1 MTKKKGAGI
10 DFVLPGARPGGAAGT
25 VPPAGDAN
33 EGGPAAGVTAMTPTP
48 AQGPGDTS
56 APLGRKADVAVA
68 SGEARGQV
76 PEGSGSGLPSDGA
89 ALLSSASDVS
99 GGLGRG
105 PGTGSGTG
113 SGGGPSAEGAG
124 TTVRDGRSTAGS
136 GVPTGLAP
144 DRQRGRTGVGL
155 LAETVFESQR
165 LERRIAELNGR
176 VEQLTAERGAQAFD
190 PRLIAPSRWA
200 NRHPDAFEGPEFEQL
215 RREIEDAGGN
225 VQPIKIRPIAD
236 GRVADGRGGDL
247 RGGEGGARYEI
258 VFGHRRHRACLDLG
272 LPVLAVVEDL
282 NDAGL
287 FVQMERENRGREN
300 LSAWE
305 QGRMYLRAIE
315 EGLFPSNVKLAAA
328 IGRDPSDI
336 GKAVRAAKL
345 PSEVTSAFPSPTS
358 IQFRWVADLERAF
371 REHEAKVLAAA
382 RELGQLSPRPLAADV
397 FTALTAPLRQ
407 RGVGPSHPTRELDF
421 GSLGRGTIRQD
432 KQGRTVVELPPGAVT
447 MERWAALE
455 AALRKL
461 MG

>member
-1 MTKKKGAGI
+1 MVNPTRKKGAGI
-10 DFVLPGARPGGAAGT
+10 DFVLPGSRPA
-25 VPPAGDAN
+25 
-33 EGGPAAGVTAMTPTP
+33 GGPAVVGGVPP
-48 AQGPGDTS
+48 VEEVPGARS
-56 APLGRKADVAVA
+56 A
-68 SGEARGQV
+68 
-76 PEGSGSGLPSDGA
+76 
-89 ALLSSASDVS
+89 
-99 GGLGRG
+99 
-105 PGTGSGTG
+105 
-113 SGGGPSAEGAG
+113 AEGAG
-124 TTVRDGRSTAGS
+124 SAVGAAGGGHPMQSGHGGGGPAVAAASGLEAHAPGLEGTPEAAVGRVGSGGNVEQGAAAASDGRA
-136 GVPTGLAP
+136 VPVAPVQVGLSA

-176 VEQLTAERGAQAFD
+176 VEQLTAERGAQAMD
-190 PRLIAPSRWA
+190 PRVIAPSRWA

-236 GRVADGRGGDL
+236 ARVA
-247 RGGEGGARYEI
+247 EGGARYEI

-345 PSEVTSAFPSPTS
+345 PLEMTSAFPSPTA

-371 REHEAKVLAAA
+371 REHETKVLSTA
-382 RELGQLSPRPLAADV
+382 RELGQMSPRPMAGDV

-407 RGVGPSHPTRELDF
+407 RGVGPSHPARELDF
-421 GSLGRGTIRQD
+421 GPLGRGAIRQD

-461 MG
+461 AG

>member
-1 MTKKKGAGI
+1 
-10 DFVLPGARPGGAAGT
+10 
-25 VPPAGDAN
+25 
-33 EGGPAAGVTAMTPTP
+33 
-48 AQGPGDTS
+48 
-56 APLGRKADVAVA
+56 
-68 SGEARGQV
+68 
-76 PEGSGSGLPSDGA
+76 
-89 ALLSSASDVS
+89 
-99 GGLGRG
+99 
-105 PGTGSGTG
+105 
-113 SGGGPSAEGAG
+113 
-124 TTVRDGRSTAGS
+124 
-136 GVPTGLAP
+136 
-144 DRQRGRTGVGL
+144 VGL

-176 VEQLTAERGAQAFD
+176 VEQLSAERGAQAMD

-215 RREIEDAGGN
+215 RREIADAGGN

-236 GRVADGRGGDL
+236 GRAA
-247 RGGEGGARYEI
+247 ESGARYEI

-345 PSEVTSAFPSPTS
+345 PLEVTSAFPSPTA
-358 IQFRWVADLERAF
+358 IQFRWVAELERAF
-371 REHEAKVLAAA
+371 REHEVKVLSTA
-382 RELGQLSPRPLAADV
+382 RELGRMSPRPLAGDV

-407 RGVGPSHPTRELDF
+407 KGVGPSHPSRELDF
-421 GSLGRGTIRQD
+421 GPLGRGAIRQD
-432 KQGRTVVELPPGAVT
+432 KQGRTVVELPPGALT
-447 MERWAALE
+447 MERWAGLE

-461 MG
+461 VG

>member
-1 MTKKKGAGI
+1 MVSLTKKKGAGI
-10 DFVLPGARPGGAAGT
+10 DFVLPGSRPASGGAGDQSTEIERGGTPPVTDAGGGAVNSRPSPMGGMVGLAPEAPTAEGAMPEKAEEGGAA
-25 VPPAGDAN
+25 
-33 EGGPAAGVTAMTPTP
+33 
-48 AQGPGDTS
+48 S
-56 APLGRKADVAVA
+56 A
-68 SGEARGQV
+68 SGA
-76 PEGSGSGLPSDGA
+76 
-89 ALLSSASDVS
+89 VS
-99 GGLGRG
+99 GGAAA
-105 PGTGSGTG
+105 GTGS
-113 SGGGPSAEGAG
+113 AAA
-124 TTVRDGRSTAGS
+124 GRSAVAMGTAGQ
-136 GVPTGLAP
+136 TGLAA

-165 LERRIAELNGR
+165 LERRIAELNTR
-176 VEQLTAERGAQAFD
+176 VDQLTAERGAQAMD

-225 VQPIKIRPIAD
+225 VQPIKIRPMAD
-236 GRVADGRGGDL
+236 ARGP
-247 RGGEGGARYEI
+247 EGGARYEI
-258 VFGHRRHRACLDLG
+258 VFGHRRHRACLELG
-272 LPVLAVVEDL
+272 LPVLAVVEEL

-336 GKAVRAAKL
+336 GKAVRAARL
-345 PSEVTSAFPSPTS
+345 PSEVTSAFPSPTA

-371 REHEAKVLAAA
+371 REHEAKVLLTA
-382 RELGQLSPRPLAADV
+382 RELGLLSPRPTAMDV
-397 FTALTAPLRQ
+397 FTALTAPLRE
-407 RGVGPSHPTRELDF
+407 RGVGPSHPSRELDF
-421 GSLGRGTIRQD
+421 GALGRGTIRQD

-455 AALRKL
+455 TALRKL
-461 MG
+461 AGG

>member
-1 MTKKKGAGI
+1 MVNPTRKKGAGI
-10 DFVLPGARPGGAAGT
+10 DFVLPGSRPTSEVAGGSAPGNLHPAASPSAGGGKGT
-25 VPPAGDAN
+25 
-33 EGGPAAGVTAMTPTP
+33 GPAGVTE
-48 AQGPGDTS
+48 G
-56 APLGRKADVAVA
+56 A
-68 SGEARGQV
+68 SGEAGGAAAAALAPGVAATVQGPATRAVGSSAAVDAEVSGEPSGGQ
-76 PEGSGSGLPSDGA
+76 GASAALPSRGA
-89 ALLSSASDVS
+89 PVAPVQV
-99 GGLGRG
+99 GLG
-105 PGTGSGTG
+105 
-113 SGGGPSAEGAG
+113 A
-124 TTVRDGRSTAGS
+124 
-136 GVPTGLAP
+136 

-176 VEQLTAERGAQAFD
+176 VEQLSAERGAQAMD

-200 NRHPDAFEGPEFEQL
+200 NRHPDAFEGPEFAQL
-215 RREIEDAGGN
+215 RREIADAGGN

-236 GRVADGRGGDL
+236 GRGA
-247 RGGEGGARYEI
+247 EGGARYEI

-345 PSEVTSAFPSPTS
+345 PLEVTSAFPSPTA

-371 REHEAKVLAAA
+371 REHETKVLSTA
-382 RELGQLSPRPLAADV
+382 RELGRMSPRPLAGDV

-407 RGVGPSHPTRELDF
+407 KGVGPSHPSRELDF
-421 GSLGRGTIRQD
+421 GPLGRGAIRQD
-432 KQGRTVVELPPGAVT
+432 KQGRTVVELPPGALT
-447 MERWAALE
+447 MERWVGLE

-461 MG
+461 VG

>member
-1 MTKKKGAGI
+1 MVNPIKKKGAGI
-10 DFVLPGARPGGAAGT
+10 DFVLPGSRPAAGTGTGSDASPATGARAEATLPSPLAAVGDAGPDGMSTLGGAAPVGERDRT
-25 VPPAGDAN
+25 QGQGHAEV
-33 EGGPAAGVTAMTPTP
+33 GGRSGMSADKPGAARVEAEATGRSADSAPGAAGVLGTAGRGDARP
-48 AQGPGDTS
+48 A
-56 APLGRKADVAVA
+56 APQ
-68 SGEARGQV
+68 SGHVG
-76 PEGSGSGLPSDGA
+76 
-89 ALLSSASDVS
+89 LSS
-99 GGLGRG
+99 
-105 PGTGSGTG
+105 
-113 SGGGPSAEGAG
+113 
-124 TTVRDGRSTAGS
+124 
-136 GVPTGLAP
+136 

-155 LAETVFESQR
+155 LAESVFESQR

-225 VQPIKIRPIAD
+225 VQPIKIRPIAE
-236 GRVADGRGGDL
+236 GRPGADGA
-247 RGGEGGARYEI
+247 ARYEI

-272 LPVLAVVEDL
+272 LPVLAVVEEL

-345 PSEVTSAFPSPTS
+345 PLEVTSAFPSPTA
-358 IQFRWVADLERAF
+358 IQFRWVADLERSF
-371 REHEAKVLAAA
+371 KEHETKVLSTA
-382 RELGQLSPRPLAADV
+382 RELGQLSPRPMAGDV

-407 RGVGPSHPTRELDF
+407 RGVGPSHPSRELDF
-421 GSLGRGTIRQD
+421 GPLGRGAIRQD
-432 KQGRTVVELPPGAVT
+432 KHGRTVVELPPGALT

-461 MG
+461 AG

>member
-1 MTKKKGAGI
+1 MVNPTRKKGAGI
-10 DFVLPGARPGGAAGT
+10 DFVLPGSRPASGGGGGASAVSAAEAAAVATPPGAPGAAPVSVGATQVGMGHPKEGGAA
-25 VPPAGDAN
+25 
-33 EGGPAAGVTAMTPTP
+33 E
-48 AQGPGDTS
+48 S
-56 APLGRKADVAVA
+56 
-68 SGEARGQV
+68 
-76 PEGSGSGLPSDGA
+76 
-89 ALLSSASDVS
+89 SSASPTIPPKAEGDAAVDVAL
-99 GGLGRG
+99 GRPEVQAQGVAAAGLRGVPVPPVQVGLG
-105 PGTGSGTG
+105 
-113 SGGGPSAEGAG
+113 A
-124 TTVRDGRSTAGS
+124 
-136 GVPTGLAP
+136 

-176 VEQLTAERGAQAFD
+176 VEQLTAERGAQAMD

-225 VQPIKIRPIAD
+225 VQPIKVRPIAE
-236 GRVADGRGGDL
+236 GRGN
-247 RGGEGGARYEI
+247 EGGARYEI

-282 NDAGL
+282 SDSGL

-345 PSEVTSAFPSPTS
+345 PLEVTSAFPSPTA

-371 REHEAKVLAAA
+371 REHESKVLSTA
-382 RELGQLSPRPLAADV
+382 RELGQMSPRPLPGDV

-407 RGVGPSHPTRELDF
+407 RGVGPSHPSRELDF
-421 GSLGRGTIRQD
+421 GPLGRGAIRQD
-432 KQGRTVVELPPGAVT
+432 KQGRTVVELPPGALS

-455 AALRKL
+455 ASIRKL
-461 MG
+461 AG

>member
-1 MTKKKGAGI
+1 MVNPTRKKGAGI
-10 DFVLPGARPGGAAGT
+10 DFVLPGSRPASGGGGGASAVSAAEAAAVATPPGAPGAAPVSVGATQVGMGHPKEGGAA
-25 VPPAGDAN
+25 
-33 EGGPAAGVTAMTPTP
+33 E
-48 AQGPGDTS
+48 S
-56 APLGRKADVAVA
+56 
-68 SGEARGQV
+68 
-76 PEGSGSGLPSDGA
+76 
-89 ALLSSASDVS
+89 SSASPTIPPKAEGDAAVDVAL
-99 GGLGRG
+99 GRPEVQAQGVAAAGLRGVPVPPVQVGLG
-105 PGTGSGTG
+105 
-113 SGGGPSAEGAG
+113 A
-124 TTVRDGRSTAGS
+124 
-136 GVPTGLAP
+136 

-176 VEQLTAERGAQAFD
+176 VEQLTAERGAQAMD

-225 VQPIKIRPIAD
+225 VQPIKVRPIAE
-236 GRVADGRGGDL
+236 GRGS
-247 RGGEGGARYEI
+247 EGGARYEI

-282 NDAGL
+282 SDSGL

-345 PSEVTSAFPSPTS
+345 PLEVTSAFPSPTA

-371 REHEAKVLAAA
+371 REHESKVLSTA
-382 RELGQLSPRPLAADV
+382 RELGQMSPRPLPGDV

-407 RGVGPSHPTRELDF
+407 RGVGPSHPSRELDF
-421 GSLGRGTIRQD
+421 GPLGRGAIRQD
-432 KQGRTVVELPPGAVT
+432 KQGRTVVELPAGALS

-455 AALRKL
+455 ASIRKL
-461 MG
+461 AG

>member
-1 MTKKKGAGI
+1 M
-10 DFVLPGARPGGAAGT
+10 
-25 VPPAGDAN
+25 
-33 EGGPAAGVTAMTPTP
+33 
-48 AQGPGDTS
+48 
-56 APLGRKADVAVA
+56 
-68 SGEARGQV
+68 
-76 PEGSGSGLPSDGA
+76 
-89 ALLSSASDVS
+89 
-99 GGLGRG
+99 
-105 PGTGSGTG
+105 
-113 SGGGPSAEGAG
+113 PSARSLEGAG
-124 TTVRDGRSTAGS
+124 NPVGESSRADSRDQSKAATAS
-136 GVPTGLAP
+136 ELRVPVPPVQVGLGA

-176 VEQLTAERGAQAFD
+176 VEQLTAERGAQAMD

-225 VQPIKIRPIAD
+225 VQPIKIRPMGD
-236 GRVADGRGGDL
+236 GRL
-247 RGGEGGARYEI
+247 GEGGARYEI

-345 PSEVTSAFPSPTS
+345 PLEVTSAFPSPTA

-371 REHEAKVLAAA
+371 REHESKVLSTA
-382 RELGQLSPRPLAADV
+382 RELGQMSPRPVPGDV

-407 RGVGPSHPTRELDF
+407 RGVGPSHPSRELDF
-421 GSLGRGTIRQD
+421 GPLGRGAIRQD
-432 KQGRTVVELPPGAVT
+432 KQGRTVVELPPGALT

-461 MG
+461 AT

>member
-1 MTKKKGAGI
+1 MVNPTRKKGAGI
-10 DFVLPGARPGGAAGT
+10 DFVLPGSRPMSGGGAAAGGETPGAMREGVETGT
-25 VPPAGDAN
+25 PGAVAGAASGV
-33 EGGPAAGVTAMTPTP
+33 ERAGAEAAGVGAGM
-48 AQGPGDTS
+48 AAGPVV
-56 APLGRKADVAVA
+56 R
-68 SGEARGQV
+68 Q
-76 PEGSGSGLPSDGA
+76 SGSDASADA
-89 ALLSSASDVS
+89 AVREAAGRREGQGSSAGADAPAAASLQV
-99 GGLGRG
+99 GLG
-105 PGTGSGTG
+105 
-113 SGGGPSAEGAG
+113 A
-124 TTVRDGRSTAGS
+124 
-136 GVPTGLAP
+136 

-176 VEQLTAERGAQAFD
+176 VEQLSAERGAQAVD

-225 VQPIKIRPIAD
+225 VQPIKIRPMAE
-236 GRVADGRGGDL
+236 GRA
-247 RGGEGGARYEI
+247 GEGGARYEI

-272 LPVLAVVEDL
+272 LPVLAVVEDV

-345 PSEVTSAFPSPTS
+345 PLEVTSAFPSPTA

-371 REHEAKVLAAA
+371 REHETKVLSTA
-382 RELGQLSPRPLAADV
+382 RELGQVTPRPAAGDV

-407 RGVGPSHPTRELDF
+407 RGVGPSHPSRELDF
-421 GSLGRGTIRQD
+421 GALGRGAIRQD
-432 KQGRTVVELPPGAVT
+432 KQGRTVVELPAGALT
-447 MERWAALE
+447 MDRWAALE

-461 MG
+461 AG

>member
-1 MTKKKGAGI
+1 MVNPTRKKGAGI
-10 DFVLPGARPGGAAGT
+10 DFVLPGSRPPSEVAPGSPAGNGLPAAN
-25 VPPAGDAN
+25 PPAG
-33 EGGPAAGVTAMTPTP
+33 GGPTGVTEGA
-48 AQGPGDTS
+48 
-56 APLGRKADVAVA
+56 L
-68 SGEARGQV
+68 GEAGDAAAVSVAPGVPATGQEAAARGV
-76 PEGSGSGLPSDGA
+76 G
-89 ALLSSASDVS
+89 SSASPAAVVS
-99 GGLGRG
+99 GGPGEGQGTSVAWSSRGAPNTPVQVGLG
-105 PGTGSGTG
+105 
-113 SGGGPSAEGAG
+113 A
-124 TTVRDGRSTAGS
+124 
-136 GVPTGLAP
+136 

-176 VEQLTAERGAQAFD
+176 VEQLSAERGAQAMD

-215 RREIEDAGGN
+215 RREIADAGGN

-236 GRVADGRGGDL
+236 GRAA
-247 RGGEGGARYEI
+247 ESGARYEI

-345 PSEVTSAFPSPTS
+345 PLEVTSAFPSPTA

-371 REHEAKVLAAA
+371 REHEVKVLSTA
-382 RELGQLSPRPLAADV
+382 RELGRMSPRPQAGDV

-407 RGVGPSHPTRELDF
+407 KGVGPSHPSRELDF
-421 GSLGRGTIRQD
+421 GPLGRGAIRQD
-432 KQGRTVVELPPGAVT
+432 KQGRTVVELPPGALT
-447 MERWAALE
+447 MERWAGLE

-461 MG
+461 VG

>member
-1 MTKKKGAGI
+1 MVNLTRKKGAGI
-10 DFVLPGARPGGAAGT
+10 DFVLPGSRPSSGAGEVGGALPGGEPASAKSVAHGGADGESPAGVPAASGQAGAEAAAPVAFAAGQGAAARAPGANA
-25 VPPAGDAN
+25 VSDAVVGAGQG
-33 EGGPAAGVTAMTPTP
+33 EGQGASLPTP
-48 AQGPGDTS
+48 ARSVPV
-56 APLGRKADVAVA
+56 PPV
-68 SGEARGQV
+68 QV
-76 PEGSGSGLPSDGA
+76 
-89 ALLSSASDVS
+89 
-99 GGLGRG
+99 GLG
-105 PGTGSGTG
+105 
-113 SGGGPSAEGAG
+113 A
-124 TTVRDGRSTAGS
+124 
-136 GVPTGLAP
+136 

-176 VEQLTAERGAQAFD
+176 VEQLSAERGAQAMD

-215 RREIEDAGGN
+215 RREIADAGGN

-236 GRVADGRGGDL
+236 GRA
-247 RGGEGGARYEI
+247 GEGGARYEI

-345 PSEVTSAFPSPTS
+345 PLEVTSAFPSPTA

-371 REHEAKVLAAA
+371 REHETKVLSTA
-382 RELGQLSPRPLAADV
+382 RELGQMSPRPLAGDV

-407 RGVGPSHPTRELDF
+407 KGVGPSHPSRELDF
-421 GSLGRGTIRQD
+421 GPLGRGAIRQD
-432 KQGRTVVELPPGAVT
+432 KQGRTVVELPPGALT
-447 MERWAALE
+447 MERWAGLE

-461 MG
+461 VG

>member
-1 MTKKKGAGI
+1 MVNPTRKKGAGI
-10 DFVLPGARPGGAAGT
+10 DFVLPGSRPAGGNGVGDGAGHQGGALD
-25 VPPAGDAN
+25 VPVHGPV
-33 EGGPAAGVTAMTPTP
+33 PAASPGAAADAGAVGAAPDASGRE
-48 AQGPGDTS
+48 AQGEGAA
-56 APLGRKADVAVA
+56 APLAM
-68 SGEARGQV
+68 
-76 PEGSGSGLPSDGA
+76 
-89 ALLSSASDVS
+89 
-99 GGLGRG
+99 
-105 PGTGSGTG
+105 
-113 SGGGPSAEGAG
+113 PSARSLEGAG
-124 TTVRDGRSTAGS
+124 NPVGESSRADSRDQSKAATAS
-136 GVPTGLAP
+136 ELRVPVPPVQVGLGA

-176 VEQLTAERGAQAFD
+176 VEQLTAERGAQAMD

-225 VQPIKIRPIAD
+225 VQPIKIRPMGD
-236 GRVADGRGGDL
+236 GRL
-247 RGGEGGARYEI
+247 GEGGARYEI

-345 PSEVTSAFPSPTS
+345 PLEVTSAFPSPTA

-371 REHEAKVLAAA
+371 REHESKVLSTA
-382 RELGQLSPRPLAADV
+382 RELGQMSPRPVPGDV

-407 RGVGPSHPTRELDF
+407 RGVGPSHPSRELDF
-421 GSLGRGTIRQD
+421 GPLGRGAIRQD
-432 KQGRTVVELPPGAVT
+432 KQGRTVVELPPGALT

-461 MG
+461 AT

>member
-1 MTKKKGAGI
+1 MVNPTRKKGAGI
-10 DFVLPGARPGGAAGT
+10 DFVLPGSRPASGGGVEGGAAAGAELPAVNPEAGDGTGAGLTGGAAGI
-25 VPPAGDAN
+25 
-33 EGGPAAGVTAMTPTP
+33 
-48 AQGPGDTS
+48 
-56 APLGRKADVAVA
+56 
-68 SGEARGQV
+68 SGEAAGATSV
-76 PEGSGSGLPSDGA
+76 AALPGVGPGPTAGANGA
-89 ALLSSASDVS
+89 AGAAGGGEQGAAAPSPLRSVPVAPMQ
-99 GGLGRG
+99 GLG
-105 PGTGSGTG
+105 
-113 SGGGPSAEGAG
+113 AE
-124 TTVRDGRSTAGS
+124 
-136 GVPTGLAP
+136 
-144 DRQRGRTGVGL
+144 RQRGRTGVGL

-165 LERRIAELNGR
+165 LERRIAELNGQ
-176 VEQLTAERGAQAFD
+176 VEQLSAERGAQAMD

-215 RREIEDAGGN
+215 RREIADAGGN

-236 GRVADGRGGDL
+236 GRAA
-247 RGGEGGARYEI
+247 EGGARYEI

-345 PSEVTSAFPSPTS
+345 PLEVTSAFPSPTA

-371 REHEAKVLAAA
+371 REHETKVLSTA
-382 RELGQLSPRPLAADV
+382 RELGQMSPRPLPGDV

-407 RGVGPSHPTRELDF
+407 KGVGPSHPSRELDF
-421 GSLGRGTIRQD
+421 GPLGRGAIRQD
-432 KQGRTVVELPPGAVT
+432 KQGRTVIELPPGALT
-447 MERWAALE
+447 MERWAGLE

-461 MG
+461 VA

>member
-1 MTKKKGAGI
+1 
-10 DFVLPGARPGGAAGT
+10 
-25 VPPAGDAN
+25 
-33 EGGPAAGVTAMTPTP
+33 
-48 AQGPGDTS
+48 
-56 APLGRKADVAVA
+56 
-68 SGEARGQV
+68 
-76 PEGSGSGLPSDGA
+76 
-89 ALLSSASDVS
+89 
-99 GGLGRG
+99 
-105 PGTGSGTG
+105 
-113 SGGGPSAEGAG
+113 
-124 TTVRDGRSTAGS
+124 
-136 GVPTGLAP
+136 
-144 DRQRGRTGVGL
+144 L

-200 NRHPDAFEGPEFEQL
+200 NRHPDAFEGAEFEQL

-236 GRVADGRGGDL
+236 GRAGADAA
-247 RGGEGGARYEI
+247 ARYEI

-345 PSEVTSAFPSPTS
+345 PLEVTSAFPSPTA
-358 IQFRWVADLERAF
+358 IQFRWVADLERSF
-371 REHEAKVLAAA
+371 KEHEAKVLSTA
-382 RELGQLSPRPLAADV
+382 RELGQLSPRPPAGDV

-407 RGVGPSHPTRELDF
+407 RGVGPAPPTPERDF
-421 GSLGRGTIRQD
+421 GAVGRGAIRQD
-432 KQGRTVVELPPGAVT
+432 KQGRTVVELPPGALT

-461 MG
+461 AG

>member
-1 MTKKKGAGI
+1 MGGGG
-10 DFVLPGARPGGAAGT
+10 DLGDMSPGLA
-25 VPPAGDAN
+25 
-33 EGGPAAGVTAMTPTP
+33 
-48 AQGPGDTS
+48 
-56 APLGRKADVAVA
+56 
-68 SGEARGQV
+68 
-76 PEGSGSGLPSDGA
+76 
-89 ALLSSASDVS
+89 SSALRTSN
-99 GGLGRG
+99 
-105 PGTGSGTG
+105 
-113 SGGGPSAEGAG
+113 
-124 TTVRDGRSTAGS
+124 AGS
-136 GVPTGLAP
+136 AAHGLAA

-176 VEQLTAERGAQAFD
+176 VEQLTAERGAQALD
-190 PRLIAPSRWA
+190 PRWIAPSRWA

-225 VQPIKIRPIAD
+225 VQPIKIRPIGD
-236 GRVADGRGGDL
+236 GRA
-247 RGGEGGARYEI
+247 GEGGPRYEI

-345 PSEVTSAFPSPTS
+345 PLEVTAAFPSPTA

-371 REHEAKVLAAA
+371 REHETKVLATA
-382 RELGQLSPRPLAADV
+382 RELGQMAPRPQAGDV

-407 RGVGPSHPTRELDF
+407 KGVGPSHPSRELDF
-421 GSLGRGTIRQD
+421 GPLGRGAIRQD
-432 KQGRTVVELPPGAVT
+432 KQGRTIVELPPGALT

-455 AALRKL
+455 SALRKL
-461 MG
+461 AG